1 MHPQGF
7 LNAMSPGWGSGR
19 LRPIRR
25 RVPMWDGKRFKELKG
40 TRKPDG
46 QLLSPRNE
54 RDTVLSIAPW
64 MLILFQSHPEL
75 ATGPFLPLPQ
85 FPHPPKRGARDA
97 QPVKPSCEQI
107 TKLKQN
113 FPMNLP
119 LHFTFRPV
127 TMTDQH
133 PSALKRFYFSISIT
147 NSGGNL
153 APLLSSPPH
162 PPLPGS
168 LSRRSKGMRFP
179 VVCVHAS
186 VPAAE
191 ERGCYAASL
200 APFSRER
207 HLLGR

>member
-1 MHPQGF
+1 
-7 LNAMSPGWGSGR
+7 
-19 LRPIRR
+19 
-25 RVPMWDGKRFKELKG
+25 MWDGKRFKELKG

-97 QPVKPSCEQI
+97 QPVKPPCEQI

-153 APLLSSPPH
+153 APLLSSASASSRQFVTEKQGDAFPRGLRPCVR
-162 PPLPGS
+162 PRGRGTWLLCSIARAVLPGTT
-168 LSRRSKGMRFP
+168 F
-179 VVCVHAS
+179 AW
-186 VPAAE
+186 
-191 ERGCYAASL
+191 
-200 APFSRER
+200 
-207 HLLGR
+207 